1 MNLLILAIFLV
12 AIYNA
17 TAATMGEK
25 LRWSVAY
32 YWMLV
37 AAYWLMRFLEMG
49 G

>member
-1 MNLLILAIFLV
+1 MTWLMLAIFLV
-12 AIYNA
+12 ASYNA

-37 AAYWLMRFLEMG
+37 AGYWLLKVTGMG
-49 G
+49 